1 MARLPYELV
10 ESLAQGL
17 PELITSL
24 SFRVIFIFIRSTIR
38 SDYNSF
44 VAFFSKLIGKE
55 LMVVPLVTS
64 AEKEMLKRGTNE
76 EPQTDKT

>member
-1 MARLPYELV
+1 MSINVARLPYELV

-38 SDYNSF
+38 SDYNFF
-44 VAFFSKLIGKE
+44 VAFFSKPIGKE

-64 AEKEMLKRGTNE
+64 AENVRLYIYSNQQE
-76 EPQTDKT
+76 